1 MPIQILA
8 CWRRGLLLRP
18 KCLHLLPPPHSPQ
31 VPGEGLAPVPVKDLA
46 LLGDFVGVAVGLDL
60 HCNLG
65 DGHFVFLLPETKI
78 LNPVKLCKKYLN
90 YFPCIPQR
98 LLLELE
104 ETWTDS
110 LECFLHLFPFAQRFL
125 AVL

>member
-1 MPIQILA
+1 MKRKNA
-8 CWRRGLLLRP
+8 SV
-18 KCLHLLPPPHSPQ
+18 LLPPPHSPQ
-31 VPGEGLAPVPVKDLA
+31 VLAEGLAPVPVKDLA

-104 ETWTDS
+104 
-110 LECFLHLFPFAQRFL
+110 
-125 AVL
+125 